1 MQYGLTWEQE
11 AINNLIEKAICEAD
25 KKGAKVVSLG
35 LLNLVY
41 HLINI
46 KSMQVK
52 AKYLLRTGLWPDGEG
67 AWTRSSRQG
76 FKPPSPH
83 RPPKKAVTK
92 KKPFL

>member
-52 AKYLLRTGLWPDGEG
+52 AKYLLRTGCCGRACGPMVKAHGRAQAG
-67 AWTRSSRQG
+67 RGSS
-76 FKPPSPH
+76 P
-83 RPPKKAVTK
+83 RPRTG
-92 KKPFL
+92 LQRRL